1 MHACQVITGKP
12 NFNFIRSQQIPL
24 LSLLCSLISTTSRLC
39 RHVLEYN
46 QISKFALK
54 SKLGEVAVRLKPK
67 AKESGEPVFIS
78 NNNQASKGRKGWDLQ
93 NFRTVEVSNFAIQ
106 LGMRHRTFTRPFIVR
121 VLSQGKPM
129 KNTVLQNRT
138 CT

>member
-1 MHACQVITGKP
+1 M
-12 NFNFIRSQQIPL
+12 
-24 LSLLCSLISTTSRLC
+24 
-39 RHVLEYN
+39 LEYN
-46 QISKFALK
+46 QISKIALK

-67 AKESGEPVFIS
+67 AKESGEPVFIRNS
-78 NNNQASKGRKGWDLQ
+78 NKASKGREGWELQ
-93 NFRTVEVSNFAIQ
+93 NFRTVEVTNFAIQ

>member
-1 MHACQVITGKP
+1 MITKDTSKSTSTNSSP
-12 NFNFIRSQQIPL
+12 NFN
-24 LSLLCSLISTTSRLC
+24 
-39 RHVLEYN
+39 
-46 QISKFALK
+46 
-54 SKLGEVAVRLKPK
+54 
-67 AKESGEPVFIS
+67 
-78 NNNQASKGRKGWDLQ
+78 NNNNNNDNDNLQ
-93 NFRTVEVSNFAIQ
+93 NFRTVEVTNFAIQ

>member
-1 MHACQVITGKP
+1 M
-12 NFNFIRSQQIPL
+12 
-24 LSLLCSLISTTSRLC
+24 
-39 RHVLEYN
+39 LEYN

-54 SKLGEVAVRLKPK
+54 SKLGEVAVRLKLK
-67 AKESGEPVFIS
+67 AKESGEPVFIR
-78 NNNQASKGRKGWDLQ
+78 NNNQASKGREGWE
-93 NFRTVEVSNFAIQ
+93 FRTVEVTNFAIQ

-129 KNTVLQNRT
+129 KNTVLQNKK

>member
-24 LSLLCSLISTTSRLC
+24 LPLLCSLISTTSRLR